1 MSKQPTNTAVQD
13 LQALYNY
20 ATSPDPSHVPV
31 EEYNRLIQNPLQ
43 ETILQLSQAGLSDT
57 EYRQL
62 LQYATNQLETP
73 TTLNAIQRTKDEFS
87 NLRQRTG
94 ASQQWVS
101 DKTGISLSTIRRWE
115 DPNSPYHPS
124 TDAWQQL
131 DALAEA
137 EREWAR
143 EALENRISESEM
155 IRLRWGSAYKHWFG
169 PASESVLILGL
180 HYYRDEE
187 SFQNDVEKFYA
198 LKWWKEHPYDSI
210 WGEPDDYQMDKSNEL
225 ESYRD
230 ETSDSFENP
239 WSVFRQAETY
249 GIQNATTNRLISI
262 IEDHAYD
269 TSLTDRSLTISFD
282 PHAGGLPM
290 DRLIEQMTQ
299 NADKT
304 SQQSGKNQQ

>member
-13 LQALYNY
+13 LQALYSY

-31 EEYNRLIQNPLQ
+31 EEYNRLIQTPLQ
-43 ETILQLSQAGLSDT
+43 ETILQLSQAGLTDT
-57 EYRQL
+57 EYRKL

-73 TTLNAIQRTKDEFS
+73 TTLNALQRTKDEFS

-124 TDAWQQL
+124 ADAWATL
-131 DALAEA
+131 DSLAEA

-143 EALENRISESEM
+143 EALENRIREAQ
-155 IRLRWGSAYKHWFG
+155 RVRRDWGEAYGHWFG
-169 PASESVLILGL
+169 PLAASTLTLGL
-180 HYYRDEE
+180 HYYRDETT
-187 SFQNDVEKFYA
+187 FQNDLETYYA
-198 LKWWKEHPYDSI
+198 ANWYKQHPYDDPS
-210 WGEPDDYQMDKSNEL
+210 EPDEEQMDKRCEL
-225 ESYRD
+225 DSYRND
-230 ETSDSFENP
+230 TSDNFSNP
-239 WSVFRQAETY
+239 WSVFHQAETY

-269 TSLTDRSLTISFD
+269 TTLTDRTLAISFN
-282 PHAGGLPM
+282 PQAGGMPM
-290 DRLIEQMTQ
+290 SRIVAQALRDNEQAEQTIE
-299 NADKT
+299 KE
-304 SQQSGKNQQ
+304 QQ